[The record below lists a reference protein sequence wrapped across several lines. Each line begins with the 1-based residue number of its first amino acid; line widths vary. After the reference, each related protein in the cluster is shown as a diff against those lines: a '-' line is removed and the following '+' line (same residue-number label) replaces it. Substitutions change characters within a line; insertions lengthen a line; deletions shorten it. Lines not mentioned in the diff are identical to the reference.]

1 MPNVLKNF
9 LDGFLLLGSAGERRN
24 YIPLSVSPAKVAKQN
39 LSHSWSTVSK
49 GIAKTARRKLSE
61 AKETRN

>member
-1 MPNVLKNF
+1 MSSAIKNF
-9 LDGFLLLGSAGERRN
+9 LDGFLLLGAAGERRN
-24 YIPLSVSPAKVAKQN
+24 YIPLSVSPAKVAKRN

>member
-1 MPNVLKNF
+1 MSNVIKNF
-9 LDGFLLLGSAGERRN
+9 LDGFLLLGAVGERRH

-39 LSHSWSTVSK
+39 LNHSWSTVSK
-49 GIAKTARRKLSE
+49 RIAKTARRKLSE

>member
-1 MPNVLKNF
+1 MTNAIKNF
-9 LDGFLLLGSAGERRN
+9 LDGFLLLGTAGERRN
-24 YIPLSVSPAKVAKQN
+24 YIPLSVSPAKVAKRS
-39 LSHSWSTVSK
+39 LRRSWSTVSQ